1 MTCATSSAQTRDDAR
16 VNEEREEAE
25 VMIVC
30 GFDVHRAQVT
40 FDLVDHETGE
50 LRRGRIVPATREQLR
65 LWLSKLDTA
74 RLVVAVEGTTGWRFV
89 AEEVEAA
96 GARVVLAEPG
106 ETRALR
112 GPKRRAK
119 TDRADARWLR
129 ELLERGELPLS
140 WIPPEHLLELRCQ
153 VRLRQTLAD
162 ERRAWL
168 QRVHAQL
175 FHHGI
180 AVAGE
185 LAKPAARDWLTTIEL
200 SPAGRAVVETALATV
215 DFLDSRLAALDGELR
230 LFARTHPATRALGRL
245 YGVGDLTVVA
255 IYAAIGDAR
264 RFSSARKVIRLA
276 GLDVTV
282 HESDRK
288 RQPGRISRQGPPM
301 LRWAAYEAGLAACR
315 ASSPDHADYLA
326 LRERLGH
333 KTACLTVS
341 RRVLRRAYHALVA
354 LSPRR
359 RSSRYRVERGRAA
372 PASITRRCVTVK
384 LPACSRTPHAALAR

>member
-1 MTCATSSAQTRDDAR
+1 MTGGTSSAQTRDDPR
-16 VNEEREEAE
+16 VNEERKEAQ
-25 VMIVC
+25 VMIAC

-65 LWLSKLDTA
+65 VWLS
-74 RLVVAVEGTTGWRFV
+74 RLVVAMEGTTGWRFV

-96 GARVVLAEPG
+96 GARAVLAEPG

-180 AVAGE
+180 PLGGE
-185 LAKPAARDWLTTIEL
+185 LAKPDRRDWLGAVAL
-200 SPAGRAVVETALATV
+200 SPAARLVVETALATV
-215 DFLDSRLAALDGELR
+215 DFLDAQLAALDGELR
-230 LFARTHPATRALGRL
+230 RYARAHPATRALGRL
-245 YGVGDLTVVA
+245 YGVGDLTAVA

-264 RFSSARKVIRLA
+264 RFSSARKVVRLA

-282 HESDRK
+282 HESAGK

-326 LRERLGH
+326 LRDRLGH
-333 KTACLTVS
+333 KTACLTIS
-341 RRVLRRAYHALVA
+341 RRVLRRAYHTLVA
-354 LSPRR
+354 
-359 RSSRYRVERGRAA
+359 VGD
-372 PASITRRCVTVK
+372 
-384 LPACSRTPHAALAR
+384 AALDPIAN

>member
-1 MTCATSSAQTRDDAR
+1 
-16 VNEEREEAE
+16 
-25 VMIVC
+25 MIAC
-30 GFDVHRAQVT
+30 GFDVHRAQIT
-40 FDLVDHETGE
+40 FDLLDHETGE
-50 LRRGRIVPATREQLR
+50 LCRGRIAPATRERLR
-65 LWLSKLDTA
+65 SWLSAVDTA

-96 GARVVLAEPG
+96 GGRVVLAEPA

-112 GPKRRAK
+112 GRKRRAK

-129 ELLERGELPLS
+129 ELLERGELPQS
-140 WIPPEHLLELRCQ
+140 WVPPAHLLELRCRVQ
-153 VRLRQTLAD
+153 LRQTLAE

-175 FHHGI
+175 FHHG
-180 AVAGE
+180 VPVGGE
-185 LAKPAARDWLTTIEL
+185 LARPAGRVWLDAAVL
-200 SPAGRAVVETALATV
+200 SPAALTVVETALASV
-215 DFLDSRLAALDGELR
+215 DFLDARLAKLDRELR
-230 LFARTHPATRALGRL
+230 SFARAHPATRALGRL
-245 YGVGDLTVVA
+245 YGVGDLTAVA

-264 RFSSARKVIRLA
+264 RFSSARKVVRLA

-282 HESDRK
+282 HESDGK

-354 LSPRR
+354 L
-359 RSSRYRVERGRAA
+359 GDAA
-372 PASITRRCVTVK
+372 LEP
-384 LPACSRTPHAALAR
+384 LPA

>member
-1 MTCATSSAQTRDDAR
+1 VWLAG
-16 VNEEREEAE
+16 VEA
-25 VMIVC
+25 
-30 GFDVHRAQVT
+30 
-40 FDLVDHETGE
+40 
-50 LRRGRIVPATREQLR
+50 
-65 LWLSKLDTA
+65 A

-89 AEEVEAA
+89 AEELEAA
-96 GARVVLAEPG
+96 GARAVLAEPG

-140 WIPPEHLLELRCQ
+140 WIPPEHLLELRCR

-180 AVAGE
+180 PVAGE
-185 LAKPAARDWLTTIEL
+185 LAKPRQRDWLGTVEL
-200 SPAGRAVVETALATV
+200 SPAAQAVVETALATV
-215 DFLDSRLAALDGELR
+215 DFLDGELASLDGELR
-230 LFARTHPATRALGRL
+230 RYARTHPATRALGRL
-245 YGVGDLTVVA
+245 YGVGDLTAVA

-315 ASSPDHADYLA
+315 AGSPDHADFLA

-354 LSPRR
+354 VGDATLEP
-359 RSSRYRVERGRAA
+359 
-372 PASITRRCVTVK
+372 
-384 LPACSRTPHAALAR
+384 TPS

>member
-1 MTCATSSAQTRDDAR
+1 MIDGTSSAQTRDAAR
-16 VNEEREEAE
+16 VNEEREEAQA
-25 VMIVC
+25 MIAC
-30 GFDVHRAQVT
+30 GFDVHRAQIT
-40 FDLVDHETGE
+40 FDLLDHETGE

-65 LWLSKLDTA
+65 SWLSGVETA
-74 RLVVAVEGTTGWRFV
+74 RLVVALEGTTGWRFV
-89 AEEVEAA
+89 AEELEAA
-96 GARVVLAEPG
+96 GAQALLAEPA

-112 GPKRRAK
+112 GRKRRAK

-129 ELLERGELPLS
+129 ELLERGELARS
-140 WIPPEHLLELRCQ
+140 WIPPAHLLELRCR
-153 VRLRQTLAD
+153 VSLRQTLAD

-180 AVAGE
+180 PVAGE
-185 LAKPAARDWLTTIEL
+185 LANRAGRDWLATTEL
-200 SPAGRAVVETALATV
+200 SPAGRELVETALASV
-215 DFLDSRLAALDGELR
+215 DFLDTRLAALDRELR
-230 LFARTHPATRALGRL
+230 SFARLHPATRALGRL
-245 YGVGDLTVVA
+245 YGVGDLTAVA

-264 RFSSARKVIRLA
+264 RFSSARKIVRLA

-282 HESDRK
+282 HESDSK

-326 LRERLGH
+326 LRQRLGH

-341 RRVLRRAYHALVA
+341 RRVLRRAYHTLVA
-354 LSPRR
+354 
-359 RSSRYRVERGRAA
+359 VGD
-372 PASITRRCVTVK
+372 
-384 LPACSRTPHAALAR
+384 AALAPAPN

>member
-1 MTCATSSAQTRDDAR
+1 MTCGTSSAQTRDDAR
-16 VNEEREEAE
+16 VNEEREEAQ
-25 VMIVC
+25 VMIAC
-30 GFDVHRAQVT
+30 GFDVHRAQIT
-40 FDLVDHETGE
+40 FDLVDQETGE
-50 LRRGRIVPATREQLR
+50 VRRGRIVPATREQLR
-65 LWLSKLDTA
+65 LWLSDLETV

-89 AEEVEAA
+89 AEEVEAV

-129 ELLERGELPLS
+129 ELLERGELPRS
-140 WIPPEHLLELRCQ
+140 WIPPEHLLELRCR

-180 AVAGE
+180 PVGGE
-185 LAKPAARDWLTTIEL
+185 LARPDARGWLQGTEL
-200 SPAGRAVVETALATV
+200 SPAGRAVAETALATV
-215 DFLDSRLAALDGELR
+215 DFLDTRLSALDDELR
-230 LFARTHPATRALGRL
+230 RFARAHPATRALGRL
-245 YGVGDLTVVA
+245 YGVGDLTAVA

-326 LRERLGH
+326 LRERIGH
-333 KTACLTVS
+333 KTACLTIS
-341 RRVLRRAYHALVA
+341 RRVLRRAYHTLVA
-354 LSPRR
+354 VGEATLEP
-359 RSSRYRVERGRAA
+359 A
-372 PASITRRCVTVK
+372 PG
-384 LPACSRTPHAALAR
+384 

>member
-1 MTCATSSAQTRDDAR
+1 MTGGTSSAQTRDDAR
-16 VNEEREEAE
+16 VNEEREEAQ
-25 VMIVC
+25 VMIAC
-30 GFDVHRAQVT
+30 GFDVHRAQIT

-50 LRRGRIVPATREQLR
+50 LRRGRIAPATREQLR
-65 LWLSKLDTA
+65 LWLSQLETT
-74 RLVVAVEGTTGWRFV
+74 RLVVVVEGTTGWRFV

-96 GARVVLAEPG
+96 GATAVLAEPG

-129 ELLERGELPLS
+129 ELLERGELPRS

-162 ERRAWL
+162 DRRAWL

-180 AVAGE
+180 PVGGE
-185 LAKPAARDWLTTIEL
+185 LARIDKRDWLAAVEL
-200 SPAGRAVVETALATV
+200 SPAGRLAVETALATV
-215 DFLDSRLAALDGELR
+215 DFIDAQLLKLDRELR
-230 LFARTHPATRALGRL
+230 RYARTHPATRALGGL
-245 YGVGDLTVVA
+245 YGVGDLTAVA
-255 IYAAIGDAR
+255 IYAAVGDAR
-264 RFSSARKVIRLA
+264 RFSSARKVVRLA

-282 HESDRK
+282 HESAGK
-288 RQPGRISRQGPPM
+288 RQSGRISRQGPPM

-315 ASSPDHADYLA
+315 SSSPDHADYLA
-326 LRERLGH
+326 LRDRLGH
-333 KTACLTVS
+333 KTACLTIS

-354 LSPRR
+354 VGDATL
-359 RSSRYRVERGRAA
+359 A
-372 PASITRRCVTVK
+372 PIPS
-384 LPACSRTPHAALAR
+384 

>member
-1 MTCATSSAQTRDDAR
+1 MTVGTSSAQTRDDAR
-16 VNEEREEAE
+16 VNEEREEAQT
-25 VMIVC
+25 MIAC
-30 GFDVHRAQVT
+30 GFDVHRAQIT
-40 FDLVDHETGE
+40 FDLVDHQTGE

-65 LWLSKLDTA
+65 RWLSGVETA

-96 GARVVLAEPG
+96 GARAVLAEPG

-129 ELLERGELPLS
+129 ELLERGELPRS
-140 WIPPEHLLELRCQ
+140 WIPPEHVLELRCR

-180 AVAGE
+180 PVGGE
-185 LAKPAARDWLTTIEL
+185 LAKPAGREWLRAAEL
-200 SPAGRAVVETALATV
+200 SSAGRAVVETALATV
-215 DFLDSRLAALDGELR
+215 DFLDTRLAALDAELR
-230 LFARTHPATRALGRL
+230 RYARAHPATRALGRL
-245 YGVGDLTVVA
+245 YGVGDLTAVA

-282 HESDRK
+282 HESDSK
-288 RQPGRISRQGPPM
+288 RRQGRISRQGPPM

-354 LSPRR
+354 VGDATLEPIPS
-359 RSSRYRVERGRAA
+359 
-372 PASITRRCVTVK
+372 
-384 LPACSRTPHAALAR
+384 

>member
-1 MTCATSSAQTRDDAR
+1 MTRGTSSAQTRDDAR
-16 VNEEREEAE
+16 VNEEREEAQ
-25 VMIVC
+25 VMIAC
-30 GFDVHRAQVT
+30 GFDVHRAQIT
-40 FDLVDHETGE
+40 FDLVDQQTGE

-65 LWLSKLDTA
+65 VWLLGVETA
-74 RLVVAVEGTTGWRFV
+74 RLVAAVEGTTGWRFV
-89 AEEVEAA
+89 AEELEAA
-96 GARVVLAEPG
+96 GAQVVLAEPG

-129 ELLERGELPLS
+129 ELLERRELPLS
-140 WIPPEHLLELRCQ
+140 WIPPEHLLELRCR
-153 VRLRQTLAD
+153 VRLRTTLAD

-180 AVAGE
+180 PVGGE
-185 LAKPAARDWLTTIEL
+185 LARPEARAWLQGAEL

-215 DFLDSRLAALDGELR
+215 DFLDTRLAVLDDELR
-230 LFARTHPATRALGRL
+230 RFARAHPATRALGRL
-245 YGVGDLTVVA
+245 YGVGDLTAVA

-276 GLDVTV
+276 GLEVTV

-315 ASSPDHADYLA
+315 TSSPDHADYLE
-326 LRERLGH
+326 LRERVGH
-333 KTACLTVS
+333 KTACLTIS

-354 LSPRR
+354 VGEATL
-359 RSSRYRVERGRAA
+359 E
-372 PASITRRCVTVK
+372 PAQS
-384 LPACSRTPHAALAR
+384 

>member
-1 MTCATSSAQTRDDAR
+1 
-16 VNEEREEAE
+16 
-25 VMIVC
+25 MIAC
-30 GFDVHRAQVT
+30 GFDVHRAQIT

-50 LRRGRIVPATREQLR
+50 LRRGRIAPATREQLR
-65 LWLSKLDTA
+65 VWLAGVETA

-96 GARVVLAEPG
+96 GARAVLAEPG

-140 WIPPEHLLELRCQ
+140 WIPPQHLLELRCQ

-175 FHHGI
+175 FHHG
-180 AVAGE
+180 VPVDGE
-185 LAKPAARDWLTTIEL
+185 LAKRERRDWLGAVAL
-200 SPAGRAVVETALATV
+200 SPAGRSVVETALATV
-215 DFLDSRLAALDGELR
+215 DFLDAQLVALDGELR
-230 LFARTHPATRALGRL
+230 RYARAHPATRALGRL
-245 YGVGDLTVVA
+245 YGVGDLTAIA

-264 RFSSARKVIRLA
+264 RFSSARKVVRLA

-282 HESDRK
+282 HESAGK
-288 RQPGRISRQGPPM
+288 RHPGRISRQGPPM

-326 LRERLGH
+326 LRDRLGH
-333 KTACLTVS
+333 KTACLTIS

-354 LSPRR
+354 I
-359 RSSRYRVERGRAA
+359 GG
-372 PASITRRCVTVK
+372 
-384 LPACSRTPHAALAR
+384 AALDPIAD

>member
-1 MTCATSSAQTRDDAR
+1 MTCGTSSAQTRDDAR
-16 VNEEREEAE
+16 VNKEREEAQ
-25 VMIVC
+25 VMIAC
-30 GFDVHRAQVT
+30 GFDVHRAQIT

-50 LRRGRIVPATREQLR
+50 LRRGRITPATRERLR
-65 LWLSKLDTA
+65 VWLAAVETA

-129 ELLERGELPLS
+129 ELLERGELPTS
-140 WIPPEHLLELRCQ
+140 WIPPAHLLELRCQ

-180 AVAGE
+180 PVGGE
-185 LAKPAARDWLTTIEL
+185 LAKPRQRDWLQTVEL
-200 SPAGRAVVETALATV
+200 SPAGRAVVEAALATV
-215 DFLDSRLAALDGELR
+215 DFLDSQLAVLDRELR
-230 LFARTHPATRALGRL
+230 SYARTHPATRALGRL
-245 YGVGDLTVVA
+245 YGVGDLTAVA
-255 IYAAIGDAR
+255 IYAAVGDAR

-315 ASSPDHADYLA
+315 GGSPDHADYLA

-333 KTACLTVS
+333 KNACLTVS

-354 LSPRR
+354 VGDATLEP
-359 RSSRYRVERGRAA
+359 
-372 PASITRRCVTVK
+372 
-384 LPACSRTPHAALAR
+384 LPD

>member
-1 MTCATSSAQTRDDAR
+1 MTCGTSSAQTRDDAR

-25 VMIVC
+25 VMIAC
-30 GFDVHRAQVT
+30 GFDVHRAQIT

-50 LRRGRIVPATREQLR
+50 LRRGRIAPATREQLR
-65 LWLSKLDTA
+65 LWLSEVETA

-89 AEEVEAA
+89 AEELEAA

-140 WIPPEHLLELRCQ
+140 WIPPEHLLELRCR

-180 AVAGE
+180 PVGGDLANPAG
-185 LAKPAARDWLTTIEL
+185 RGWLGATEL
-200 SPAGRAVVETALATV
+200 SPAGLGLAETALATV
-215 DFLDSRLAALDGELR
+215 DFLDTQLAALDAE
-230 LFARTHPATRALGRL
+230 
-245 YGVGDLTVVA
+245 
-255 IYAAIGDAR
+255 
-264 RFSSARKVIRLA
+264 
-276 GLDVTV
+276 
-282 HESDRK
+282 
-288 RQPGRISRQGPPM
+288 
-301 LRWAAYEAGLAACR
+301 
-315 ASSPDHADYLA
+315 
-326 LRERLGH
+326 
-333 KTACLTVS
+333 
-341 RRVLRRAYHALVA
+341 
-354 LSPRR
+354 
-359 RSSRYRVERGRAA
+359 
-372 PASITRRCVTVK
+372 
-384 LPACSRTPHAALAR
+384 

>member
-1 MTCATSSAQTRDDAR
+1 
-16 VNEEREEAE
+16 
-25 VMIVC
+25 MIAC
-30 GFDVHRAQVT
+30 GFDVHRAQIT
-40 FDLVDHETGE
+40 FDLVDHQTGE
-50 LRRGRIVPATREQLR
+50 LRRGRIAPATREQLR
-65 LWLSKLDTA
+65 LWLSVVETA

-89 AEEVEAA
+89 AEELEAA
-96 GARVVLAEPG
+96 GAQAVLAEPG

-129 ELLERGELPLS
+129 ELLERGELPVS
-140 WIPPEHLLELRCQ
+140 WIPPEHLLELRCRVQ
-153 VRLRQTLAD
+153 LRQTLAD

-180 AVAGE
+180 PVGGE
-185 LAKPAARDWLTTIEL
+185 LAEPVGRDWLRTIEL
-200 SPAGRAVVETALATV
+200 SPAGREVVETALATV
-215 DFLDSRLAALDGELR
+215 DFLDTRLAALDGELR
-230 LFARTHPATRALGRL
+230 RFARAHPATQALGRL
-245 YGVGDLTVVA
+245 YGVGDLTAVA

-264 RFSSARKVIRLA
+264 RFSSARKVVRLA

-282 HESDRK
+282 HESAGK

-326 LRERLGH
+326 LRARLGH

-354 LSPRR
+354 
-359 RSSRYRVERGRAA
+359 VGD
-372 PASITRRCVTVK
+372 
-384 LPACSRTPHAALAR
+384 AALEPIPS

>member
-1 MTCATSSAQTRDDAR
+1 MTRGTSSAQTRDDAR
-16 VNEEREEAE
+16 VNEEREEAL
-25 VMIVC
+25 VMIAC
-30 GFDVHRAQVT
+30 GFDVHRAQIT

-65 LWLSKLDTA
+65 LWLSGVEA
-74 RLVVAVEGTTGWRFV
+74 PRLVVAVEGTTGWRFV
-89 AEEVEAA
+89 AEELEAA
-96 GARVVLAEPG
+96 GARMVLAEPG

-129 ELLERGELPLS
+129 ELLERGELPTS
-140 WIPPEHLLELRCQ
+140 WIPPAHLLELRCRVQ
-153 VRLRQTLAD
+153 LRQTLAD

-180 AVAGE
+180 PIGGE
-185 LAKPAARDWLTTIEL
+185 LA
-200 SPAGRAVVETALATV
+200 SPAGRGWLSAAELSAAGEAVVETALAAV
-215 DFLDSRLAALDGELR
+215 DFIDSQLATLDADLRRL
-230 LFARTHPATRALGRL
+230 ARTHPATRALARL
-245 YGVGDLTVVA
+245 YGVGELTAVA

-282 HESDRK
+282 HESAGK

-354 LSPRR
+354 VGEATLEP
-359 RSSRYRVERGRAA
+359 A
-372 PASITRRCVTVK
+372 PS
-384 LPACSRTPHAALAR
+384 